1 MNQPQAAAASPAA
14 PEQTEITVRI
24 DIKVKMG
31 ATVATLAKLVESTA
45 PLIESARKL
54 GEVKSEAKFGRQS
67 IPLS

>member
-1 MNQPQAAAASPAA
+1 MNTPQATPAPVA
-14 PEQTEITVRI
+14 EPQEIIVRI
-24 DIKVKMG
+24 DIKVKMGG

-45 PLIESARKL
+45 PLIESAKKL